1 MKKLVFTAIAIILT
15 FGLTLQAQ
23 EEKQP
28 RMKVTHFGLSF
39 GFAGAGT
46 ANTNDDF
53 VALSRVVNDPD
64 LFIDPNDF
72 ERSQYNFGFGG
83 NVSPKLYI
91 GLTPFNRK
99 KGEYNYERE
108 LRFSLGTGAGTRR
121 MFNYYRFDD
130 TRIDTLQSNS
140 TNRTV
145 FADSL
150 VYDRYWYS
158 ETFYEFNF
166 SAAFLFKTPY
176 ERRFHFSAG
185 VGIEYAY
192 AYRAF
197 VNVENYNE
205 ESVIFYEPN
214 DPPVFDE
221 PKYGFYYY
229 DDDRSNG
236 TTTTNTTNMTGSTHF
251 FRTYFPL
258 GIHFRI
264 ARKEQSFFNKVYL
277 WTEIAPGFELQNV
290 LDDKVYVNP
299 YFGVAM
305 FGLSYRW

>member
-1 MKKLVFTAIAIILT
+1 MKKLVLTTIALILT
-15 FGLTLQAQ
+15 SAISLQAQ
-23 EEKQP
+23 EEKNP
-28 RMKVTHFGLSF
+28 RMKVTSFGLSF

-46 ANTNDDF
+46 ANSNEDF
-53 VALSRVVNDPD
+53 INLSRSVNNPD
-64 LFIDPNDF
+64 LFIDPNEF
-72 ERSQYNFGFGG
+72 ERSQYNYAFGG
-83 NVSPKLYI
+83 NVSPKLYLE
-91 GLTPFNRK
+91 LTPYNRS

-121 MFNYYRFDD
+121 MFNYFRYDD
-130 TRIDTLQSNS
+130 TRIDTLSSGN
-140 TNRTV
+140 TGRTV

-150 VYDRYWYS
+150 VYDRYFYA

-166 SAAFLFKTPY
+166 SASFLFKTPY

-197 VNVENYNE
+197 VNVENYRE
-205 ESVIFYEPN
+205 ESVIYYDPN

-221 PKYGFYYY
+221 PKYGFYYFE
-229 DDDRSNG
+229 DDRTEGVS
-236 TTTTNTTNMTGSTHF
+236 TTQTTNMTGSVHF
-251 FRTYFPL
+251 FRTFFPL

-264 ARKEQSFFNKVYL
+264 ARKPQSFFNKVYL
-277 WTEIAPGFELQNV
+277 WTEIAPGFEIQNV
-290 LDDKVYVNP
+290 LDDKVYVNG

-305 FGLSYRW
+305 FGFAYRW